1 MKEVICYQLE
11 LGKTL
16 PTFRLN
22 TPVVIRAKVKKWE
35 QTLLF
40 IAIHRGS
47 RHWRSKVCQNCS
59 SLIVCLSQQSS
70 NQRLSVLNLST
81 LLGCHLDVQSL
92 LHQQLLSSAMV
103 QHRGLLPGLGG
114 GSPTY
119 ALLQPTSSSPSHR
132 HLGVLSG
139 IFSNACLNLGRH
151 AV

>member
-1 MKEVICYQLE
+1 ML
-11 LGKTL
+11 
-16 PTFRLN
+16 TFRLN

-114 GSPTY
+114 GSPHTCS
-119 ALLQPTSSSPSHR
+119 ATADFFIIS
-132 HLGVLSG
+132 LSQASWCSFG
-139 IFSNACLNLGRH
+139 NL
-151 AV
+151 